1 MHIYVASSWRN
12 TYYPEVVQAL
22 RDAGHEVYDFI
33 MELRK
38 FGSKL
43 EVLEPAPPFS
53 IIFLWLLSFIG
64 FLFSQVQLG
73 IACIYLLEFL
83 LKKIQALYPGYVKKR
98 LS

>member
-33 MELRK
+33 TELRK

-43 EVLEPAPPFS
+43 EVLD
-53 IIFLWLLSFIG
+53 
-64 FLFSQVQLG
+64 QLRSVR
-73 IACIYLLEFL
+73 ISSM
-83 LKKIQALYPGYVKKR
+83 R
-98 LS
+98 LRI

>member
-43 EVLEPAPPFS
+43 EVLEPAS
-53 IIFLWLLSFIG
+53 LRKDFIDEIED
-64 FLFSQVQLG
+64 LRKS
-73 IACIYLLEFL
+73 YT
-83 LKKIQALYPGYVKKR
+83 K
-98 LS
+98 

>member
-43 EVLEPAPPFS
+43 EVLEPAS
-53 IIFLWLLSFIG
+53 LRKDFIDEIED
-64 FLFSQVQLG
+64 LR
-73 IACIYLLEFL
+73 
-83 LKKIQALYPGYVKKR
+83 KLYTK
-98 LS
+98 

>member
-33 MELRK
+33 TELRK

-43 EVLEPAPPFS
+43 EVLEPAS
-53 IIFLWLLSFIG
+53 LRKDFIDEIED
-64 FLFSQVQLG
+64 LR
-73 IACIYLLEFL
+73 
-83 LKKIQALYPGYVKKR
+83 KLYTK
-98 LS
+98 